1 METMRDKVVMITGAA
16 AGIGLACAEA
26 FAKEGAT
33 TILVDINKP
42 EAQARK
48 LMDEGYQVIAYG
60 CDVSNTQ
67 AVKEMVDWIVVTYG
81 RLDAAHSQK
90 VDSIGPDAAQ
100 SVQQNQ

>member
-16 AGIGLACAEA
+16 ASIGLACAEA

-48 LMDEGYQVIAYG
+48 LMNEG
-60 CDVSNTQ
+60 
-67 AVKEMVDWIVVTYG
+67 
-81 RLDAAHSQK
+81 
-90 VDSIGPDAAQ
+90 
-100 SVQQNQ
+100 

>member
-1 METMRDKVVMITGAA
+1 METMRDKMVMITGAA

-42 EAQARK
+42 EVQARK
-48 LMDEGYQVIAYG
+48 LMDEGYQVSAYG
-60 CDVSNTQ
+60 CDVSNTK
-67 AVKEMVDWIVVTYG
+67 AVKEMVDWIVATYG
-81 RLDAAHSQK
+81 RLDAAHGQK